1 MCASRHHGDKWSGHG
16 ILPCVHPELVNT
28 FKMTSQD
35 EMGLAF
41 LGALGQLRMDLL
53 FLIENLFFNSFHDSS
68 QERLK
73 LDEAQML
80 ALRKL
85 FNYPEPQALI
95 K

>member
-1 MCASRHHGDKWSGHG
+1 MCSS
-16 ILPCVHPELVNT
+16 ELVNT

-53 FLIENLFFNSFHDSS
+53 FLIENLFFSSFHDSS
-68 QERLK
+68 QERLR